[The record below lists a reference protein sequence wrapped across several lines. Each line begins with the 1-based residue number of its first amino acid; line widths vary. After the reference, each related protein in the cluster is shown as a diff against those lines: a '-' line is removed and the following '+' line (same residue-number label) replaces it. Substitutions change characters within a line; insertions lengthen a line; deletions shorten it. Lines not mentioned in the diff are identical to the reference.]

1 MTEPRRADCAARD
14 ELDALAPL
22 RDFFDLPEGLI
33 YLDGNSLGPLP
44 RPAIASVKRTL
55 RTEWGQGLIGSWDSA
70 GWWDKPLALGARI
83 APLIGARPEE
93 VIVGDSTSVNTFK
106 VVIAALRMQPD
117 RRVVVTDRD
126 NFPTD
131 LYIIDSAAELA
142 GDYSVR
148 RVETPDDLAGAIDR
162 SVALVALTHVDYR
175 SARLLP
181 MNEVTRTAHD
191 NGAVMIW
198 DLSHSVGSVP
208 LAVDACDVDFAV
220 GCTYKFLNGGP
231 GSPAFVFAAAR
242 LHDAARQPLAG
253 WHGHARP
260 LAFQP
265 DYEPAPGI
273 RRFACGTPPILSYAS
288 LEGSLEI
295 WEHVEPAELFAKGQE
310 LCDLLIELLDPYFVP
325 GQFELVSP
333 RESRLRGSQVALRHP
348 QARSLLAALAGRGV
362 IGDYREPDLVRLGI
376 APLYLRFVDI
386 WDAADAIRDTLSAG
400 PVE

>member
-1 MTEPRRADCAARD
+1 MGPRTHRQLGLGRLVGQAPGAR
-14 ELDALAPL
+14 
-22 RDFFDLPEGLI
+22 R
-33 YLDGNSLGPLP
+33 
-44 RPAIASVKRTL
+44 
-55 RTEWGQGLIGSWDSA
+55 
-70 GWWDKPLALGARI
+70 ARI

-106 VVIAALRMQPD
+106 VVIAALRMRPD

-198 DLSHSVGSVP
+198 DLSHSVGAVP

-260 LAFQP
+260 FAFEP
-265 DYEPAPGI
+265 GYEPAPGI

-333 RESRLRGSQVALRHP
+333 RESASAA
-348 QARSLLAALAGRGV
+348 ARSRCV
-362 IGDYREPDLVRLGI
+362 ILKRARSSRPSR
-376 APLYLRFVDI
+376 
-386 WDAADAIRDTLSAG
+386 DAA
-400 PVE
+400 